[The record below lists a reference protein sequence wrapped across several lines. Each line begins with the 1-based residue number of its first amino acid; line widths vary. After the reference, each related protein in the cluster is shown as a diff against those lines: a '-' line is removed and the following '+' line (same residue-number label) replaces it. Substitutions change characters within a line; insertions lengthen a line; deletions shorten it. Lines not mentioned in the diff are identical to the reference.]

1 LRNHPDIE
9 NLMTYGY
16 IESEYIIDD
25 ITDPKETLKTQ
36 MDADLYNC
44 LQSGVKPSV
53 ENMFNVYEE
62 RFYGAGYREDE
73 AVNLIEEIM
82 SGYEWEETE

>member
-1 LRNHPDIE
+1 MNDHPIIDQL
-9 NLMTYGY
+9 NNFGY
-16 IESEYIIDD
+16 IESEYLVDD

-44 LQSGVKPSV
+44 LQSSVKPSV
-53 ENMFNVYEE
+53 EDMFAIYEE

-82 SGYEWEETE
+82 SGYEWEVME